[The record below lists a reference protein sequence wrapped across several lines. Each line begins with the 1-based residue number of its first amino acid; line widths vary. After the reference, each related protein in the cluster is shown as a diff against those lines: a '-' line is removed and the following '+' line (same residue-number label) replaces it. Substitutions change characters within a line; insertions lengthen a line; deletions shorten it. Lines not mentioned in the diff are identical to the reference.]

1 MDNYKDHAA
10 NERTFLA
17 WIRTGIAV
25 AAFGFVLEKFNLFIA
40 IAESATNK
48 VVAVNG
54 RLGQFERY
62 DSVALIAMG
71 VVFMLIGYY
80 RFAQDRRHINN
91 QDTSNERG
99 MALELLL
106 TALLVGLS
114 VLYCI
119 FYLLH

>member
-40 IAESATNK
+40 IAESTTNK
-48 VVAVNG
+48 AVTVNG